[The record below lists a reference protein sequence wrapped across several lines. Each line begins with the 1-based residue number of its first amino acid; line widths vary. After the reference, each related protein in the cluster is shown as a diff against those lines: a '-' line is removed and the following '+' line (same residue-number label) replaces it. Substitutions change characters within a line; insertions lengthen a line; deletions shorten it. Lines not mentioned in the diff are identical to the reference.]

1 MGLLN
6 RAVAAI
12 WSLPQMIRNQPTTTP
27 EQLGDRAIFLGRSPA
42 GVWVTPDEVLR
53 LSTAWACIS
62 VISKAIASCRWEVL
76 EEDDQGNRTPLRKS
90 PLARRLNVAPNPEMT
105 AFAFRECMLIQALI
119 WGNAYAEIVRN
130 MRGDA
135 MELWPISPER
145 CRLVRNDL
153 GDLLLEVQN
162 TGQPTYLSYKNVY
175 HIHGPSI
182 NGIEG
187 LSIVSYAAR
196 TFGHA
201 AAAEIFGATF
211 YGNGTQMGGI
221 LSTDGTLTEQQRMD
235 LLKSINDRHSGP
247 ENANKFM
254 LLQGGLKFQQLSPTQ
269 EQSQFLETRQLLVEE
284 ICRFFGVPPH
294 KVAHLQRST
303 NNNIEHQGLEFVRD
317 AITPWA
323 ERLRQEADAKLT
335 PFGNRLIRT
344 RFELDWLSDGDS
356 ASMAEADA
364 KYVGSGILTRNE
376 VRRKHGWNSRTEAD
390 GLTCQKQYV
399 ELAQIEKL
407 ADAEIEKTKREAKPP
422 PEPEPDPDTEPEQPP
437 LPARRQE
444 TRSAE

>member
-1 MGLLN
+1 MGVLN
-6 RAVAAI
+6 RAVAAL
-12 WSLPQMIRNQPTTTP
+12 WSLPRSISNRPRTTP
-27 EQLGDRAIFLGRSPA
+27 EQIGERAIFLGRSPA

-62 VISKAIASCRWEVL
+62 VISKALASCRWEVL
-76 EEDDQGNRTPLRKS
+76 EEDADGNRTPLRS
-90 PLARRLNVAPNPEMT
+90 YPLFRRLNVAPNPEMT
-105 AFAFRECMLIQALI
+105 AFSFREAMLVQALI
-119 WGNAYAEIVRN
+119 WGNGYAEIVRN

-135 MELWPISPER
+135 MELWPLSPER
-145 CRLVRNDL
+145 CRLVRNAF
-153 GDLLLEVQN
+153 GDLLLEVSN
-162 TGQPTYLSYKNVY
+162 TGGNVY
-175 HIHGPSI
+175 LDYRDVFHIHGPSI
-182 NGIEG
+182 DGIEG
-187 LSIVSYAAR
+187 LSVVSYAAR

-221 LSTDGTLTEQQRMD
+221 LSTDGNLTEQQREG
-235 LLKSINDRHSGP
+235 LLRSINERHSGP

-254 LLQGGLKFQQLSPTQ
+254 LLQGGLKFQQIAPSQ
-269 EQSQFLETRQLLVEE
+269 EQSQFIETRMLLVEE

-294 KVAHLQRST
+294 KVAHLERST

-344 RFELDWLSDGDS
+344 RFDLDWLAEGD
-356 ASMAEADA
+356 AVARADADA
-364 KYVGSGILTRNE
+364 KYVGAGIRTRNE
-376 VRRKHGWNSRTEAD
+376 VRRDHGWNSMPDAN

-399 ELAQIEKL
+399 ELSQIAKL
-407 ADAEIEKTKREAKPP
+407 ADAEIKKTNQEAQPP
-422 PEPEPDPDTEPEQPP
+422 PTPEPSPELSQDNADQP
-437 LPARRQE
+437 
-444 TRSAE
+444 AE